1 MGWLSHHVRGKW
13 HKDRNTLENW
23 LGRFFVHGQHV
34 DSHTFSFQCSCKY
47 QIKWLACIYG
57 LWCHGHTYLYI
68 YIHMFHKLQT
78 RFWAAEILGIGKAAG
93 TKGSA
98 DCLIYLPQFQWPGL
112 LTVGL
117 MRVEAPTLLTSNSTP
132 TLLPNAYNRIIVDYV
147 SAWGSL
153 RRGRP

>member
-1 MGWLSHHVRGKW
+1 MGWLSHHVRGKCGI
-13 HKDRNTLENW
+13 KAGILLRIDYEDSLFMANTLTVI
-23 LGRFFVHGQHV
+23 RFPF
-34 DSHTFSFQCSCKY
+34 KY

-57 LWCHGHTYLYI
+57 LWCLGHTYSYV

-78 RFWAAEILGIGKAAG
+78 QFWAAEILGIGKAAG

-98 DCLIYLPQFQWPGL
+98 DCLMYLPQFQWPGL

-153 RRGRP
+153 RSGRP